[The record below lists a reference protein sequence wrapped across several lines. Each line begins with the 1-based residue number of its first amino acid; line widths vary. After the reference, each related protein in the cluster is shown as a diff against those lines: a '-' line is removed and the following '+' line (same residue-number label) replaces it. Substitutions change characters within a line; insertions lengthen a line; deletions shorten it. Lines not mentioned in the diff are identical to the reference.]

1 MDAAAKEI
9 TYHPLT
15 PDRWPDLETLFGPR
29 GACGG
34 CWDMWFRIKRK
45 DFESMQGA
53 DNRQAFQQIVE
64 SGIIP
69 GLLAYD
75 HGEPIGWVAVQP
87 REAYPVLGRSPVLK
101 PIDDQPVWAVTCFF
115 VAKPYRRSG
124 FTSNLL
130 RAAVE
135 WAASQGAR
143 IVEGFPTEP
152 RSDDAPD
159 FYVFTGFVST
169 FQEAGF
175 VEVARRS
182 PTRPIMRY
190 TLPPD

>member
-1 MDAAAKEI
+1 MDIGEKTI

-29 GACGG
+29 GACAG
-34 CWDMWFRIKRK
+34 CWDMWFRVKRK
-45 DFESMQGA
+45 DFESMQGE

-64 SGIIP
+64 AGIVP

-75 HGEPIGWVAVQP
+75 QGEPVGWVAVQP

-101 PIDDQPVWAVTCFF
+101 PIDDQPVWSVTCFF
-115 VAKPYRRSG
+115 VAKPYRRGG
-124 FTSNLL
+124 FTSGLL

-135 WAASQGAR
+135 WAAAQGAR
-143 IVEGFPTEP
+143 IVESYPIEP
-152 RSDDAPD
+152 RSENAPD

-169 FQEAGF
+169 FKEAGF
-175 VEVARRS
+175 AEVARRS

-190 TLPPD
+190 TLPVG